1 MILQKFFV
9 GKGIPWDFIYLF
21 LHIYVVLN
29 SDLWRGKWL
38 IIMRIFQVR
47 LIPDEV
53 IEIYWRMALIFLSNL
68 RLILVLVI
76 GEQFFFFKDAVKIIE
91 EWVNIP
97 TKRVIFVVLI
107 APDRIPAEL
116 FEVLHGNE

>member
-1 MILQKFFV
+1 
-9 GKGIPWDFIYLF
+9 
-21 LHIYVVLN
+21 
-29 SDLWRGKWL
+29 
-38 IIMRIFQVR
+38 MRIFQVR

-116 FEVLHGNE
+116 FKVLHGNE